1 MSTLN
6 AENLKQADEIRNL
19 AQINN
24 ALFTEDESNEL
35 LHHQESSDEETTP
48 PLQPKTILTAGG
60 LARPRGNGMQPL
72 NSFDSTTPS
81 ASGAHASLSL
91 TPAHAFPR
99 NTLQAVSPTENE
111 PLSHATE
118 LIRTVEVLN
127 GQDDVGVH
135 DFINTVKRAKIRC
148 SQPGLLLDYILTEK
162 IVGNAK
168 RAIRHCPISSYDDLY
183 NALKTNLGTTTT
195 LETCRSKLE
204 SIRQNQDSVQF
215 YNQKFRS
222 AYNELIYT
230 IQSEYSSGIERKL
243 ALQME
248 EKSAT
253 KRYVMNLRDEIS
265 HQVRPLKPRTLNQA
279 LQEALEAEVWCKER
293 LRVKV
298 STTHRPSPSS
308 LRPPTGNRP
317 ATVTRIPQS
326 QMRNQPYDS
335 ANHGLP
341 LQLRTQM
348 TCNFCKKMG
357 HL

>member
-1 MSTLN
+1 MPTLN
-6 AENLKQADEIRNL
+6 AENLKRADEIRNL

-24 ALFTEDESNEL
+24 ALVTEDESNKL
-35 LHHQESSDEETTP
+35 LHHRESSDEETMP
-48 PLQPKTILTAGG
+48 PPPPKTILTAGG
-60 LARPRGNGMQPL
+60 PARPRGNGMQPL
-72 NSFDSTTPS
+72 NFFEPTIPS
-81 ASGAHASLSL
+81 AHASPSL

-99 NTLQAVSPTENE
+99 NTLEAVSSRENE

-135 DFINTVKRAKIRC
+135 DFINTVKRAKIWC
-148 SQPGLLLDYILTEK
+148 SQPGLLLDYIITEK

-168 RAIRHCPISSYDDLY
+168 KAIRHCLISSYDDLY
-183 NALKTNLGTTTT
+183 KALNTNLATTTT

-243 ALQME
+243 ALQMG

-253 KRYVMNLRDEIS
+253 KRYVMNLRDDIF

-298 STTHRPSPSS
+298 SKTHRSSPSS
-308 LRPPTGNRP
+308 LRPPTRNIP
-317 ATVTRIPQS
+317 ATLTRIPQS
-326 QMRNQPYDS
+326 QMRNQHYDS
-335 ANHGLP
+335 ANHGLL
-341 LQLRTQM
+341 LQLRT
-348 TCNFCKKMG
+348 
-357 HL
+357 